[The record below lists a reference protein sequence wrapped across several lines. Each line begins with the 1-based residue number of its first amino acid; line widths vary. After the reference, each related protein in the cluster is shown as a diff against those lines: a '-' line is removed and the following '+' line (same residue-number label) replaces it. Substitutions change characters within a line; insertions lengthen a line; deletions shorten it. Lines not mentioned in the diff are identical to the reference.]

1 LVITVSN
8 TTAHLAG
15 ALGVPTWV
23 LLPAAPLNRW
33 MLKRDD
39 SPWYGSVRL
48 FRQTTLGD
56 WSGVVA
62 ATAQKL
68 ANYTPSAR

>member
-1 LVITVSN
+1 
-8 TTAHLAG
+8 
-15 ALGVPTWV
+15 
-23 LLPAAPLNRW
+23 LPAAPLNRW